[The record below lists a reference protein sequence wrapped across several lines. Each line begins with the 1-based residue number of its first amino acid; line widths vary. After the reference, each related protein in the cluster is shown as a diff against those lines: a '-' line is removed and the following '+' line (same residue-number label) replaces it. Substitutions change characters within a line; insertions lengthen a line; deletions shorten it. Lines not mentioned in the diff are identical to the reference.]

1 MLLLSTT
8 ILKKFTLLII
18 SCHTVWS
25 RVRGL
30 SLTDG
35 GSIAQGWKERLKR
48 LDFPWKYASKKW
60 TGRCPL
66 QKGHTYIQ
74 QPFFTVIPPNWDLG
88 RILGSTWVVYLV
100 DCHAFTWQVLWTFF
114 EKYKPNIH
122 ISCALKK
129 ISTTTHLDPF
139 YKLLQILIFKIPFE
153 VWTPPTSLLN
163 VKCTLQVL

>member
-1 MLLLSTT
+1 M
-8 ILKKFTLLII
+8 KKFTLLIK
-18 SCHTVWS
+18 SFHTVWS
-25 RVRGL
+25 RVRWL

-74 QPFFTVIPPNWDLG
+74 QPFFTVIPPNWDLE

-100 DCHAFTWQVLWTFF
+100 CHALTWQVLWTFF
-114 EKYKPNIH
+114 EKYILYLTY
-122 ISCALKK
+122 ISHMLCKK
-129 ISTTTHLDPF
+129 TSTTTHLEPF